1 VHKEHDCYVPEL
13 VFGHLSLGT
22 GKKKPL
28 KVGFFFKFFLGKGNL
43 EVTNAFEK

>member
-1 VHKEHDCYVPEL
+1 MTAMFQSWYLDICHLAPE
-13 VFGHLSLGT
+13 
-22 GKKKPL
+22 KKKPL